1 MNQEETGQNL
11 NSNESATDSPQENK
25 NPEETATDLSQL
37 VNSEEIDNLPIESIG
52 SYGRIEPLINDET
65 ENPEETDV
73 DR

>member
-25 NPEETATDLSQL
+25 SAEENATDLSQL
-37 VNSEEIDNLPIESIG
+37 VNSEEVDNLPIESIG

>member
-11 NSNESATDSPQENK
+11 NSNESTNDSPQENT
-25 NPEETATDLSQL
+25 NSEEIATDLSQL
-37 VNSEEIDNLPIESIG
+37 VNSEKVDNLPIESIG